1 MIEVWHKDSMAGNL
15 IGVSNMLLASVLS
28 ANKVQVLSQVRVK
41 FKLFD
46 RKSVCASSR
55 HDTLAQFS
63 KHSSSVFNEK
73 KKKGKKERGGQRS
86 NTFFSHLDSH
96 C

>member
-1 MIEVWHKDSMAGNL
+1 MIEVWHKDSMAGNLL

-46 RKSVCASSR
+46 
-55 HDTLAQFS
+55 
-63 KHSSSVFNEK
+63 
-73 KKKGKKERGGQRS
+73 
-86 NTFFSHLDSH
+86 
-96 C
+96 

>member
-1 MIEVWHKDSMAGNL
+1 MIEVWHKDSMAGNLL

-63 KHSSSVFNEK
+63 KHSFGSDLIH
-73 KKKGKKERGGQRS
+73 
-86 NTFFSHLDSH
+86 FFLTLTAIAKFLHLSYLYFVW
-96 C
+96 

>member
-1 MIEVWHKDSMAGNL
+1 
-15 IGVSNMLLASVLS
+15 MLLASVLS

-63 KHSSSVFNEK
+63 KHSSSVFSEK
-73 KKKGKKERGGQRS
+73 KKKGKERGGS
-86 NTFFSHLDSH
+86 DLIHFFLTLTAFAKSLHLSYLYFVW
-96 C
+96 

>member
-1 MIEVWHKDSMAGNL
+1 
-15 IGVSNMLLASVLS
+15 MLLASVLS

-73 KKKGKKERGGQRS
+73 KKKEKKKGGGS
-86 NTFFSHLDSH
+86 DLIHFFLTLTAIAKFLHLSYLYFVW
-96 C
+96 

>member
-1 MIEVWHKDSMAGNL
+1 MIEVWHKDSMAGNLL

-55 HDTLAQFS
+55 H
-63 KHSSSVFNEK
+63 SSSVFNEK
-73 KKKGKKERGGQRS
+73 KKEKKKGGAAI
-86 NTFFSHLDSH
+86 
-96 C
+96 